1 MQASNPNKFVSK
13 VDLIKMYDQPFD
25 IIEIY
30 VDGNESYPNPYGFSV
45 RILRALYIL
54 NNKIVFKY

>member
-1 MQASNPNKFVSK
+1 
-13 VDLIKMYDQPFD
+13 MYDQPFD

-54 NNKIVFKY
+54 NNKIVFKYQP

>member
-1 MQASNPNKFVSK
+1 
-13 VDLIKMYDQPFD
+13 MYDQPFD

-30 VDGNESYPNPYGFSV
+30 VDDNESYPNPYGFSV

-54 NNKIVFKY
+54 NNKIVFKYQPEDSSITIKKCPKI